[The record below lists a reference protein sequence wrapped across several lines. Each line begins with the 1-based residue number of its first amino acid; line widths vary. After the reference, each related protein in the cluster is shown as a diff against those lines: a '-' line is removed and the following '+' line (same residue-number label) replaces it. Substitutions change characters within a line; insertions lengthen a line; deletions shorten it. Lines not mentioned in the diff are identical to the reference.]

1 MALVPE
7 DSPPLEDAF
16 PGEEDAL
23 VSESDNE
30 EEVKYGKKKRKG
42 QKASSGSLLKL
53 SSQDAVHQSTP
64 AKGSKP
70 TAVKSLGKKLPS
82 PPILEEPDEV
92 PDNFSG
98 ESSTLETVK
107 QESSLSTCPLIADED
122 GDMAVIE
129 EVRLEDPKV
138 RSQDLMFS
146 FSMAV

>member
-1 MALVPE
+1 MGEGHLCRTE
-7 DSPPLEDAF
+7 HLEEAETLRWLFAF
-16 PGEEDAL
+16 KP
-23 VSESDNE
+23 
-30 EEVKYGKKKRKG
+30 
-42 QKASSGSLLKL
+42 
-53 SSQDAVHQSTP
+53 
-64 AKGSKP
+64 GSKP

-146 FSMAV
+146 FSMAVWAKSCTFTRLPAIVFIIHL